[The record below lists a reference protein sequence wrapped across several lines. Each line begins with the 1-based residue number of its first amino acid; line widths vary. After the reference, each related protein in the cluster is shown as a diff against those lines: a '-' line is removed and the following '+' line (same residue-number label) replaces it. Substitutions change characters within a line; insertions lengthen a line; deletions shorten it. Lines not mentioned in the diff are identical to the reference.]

1 MRTVWVPRQGTD
13 YQVCRAQM
21 GQWNSRSSS
30 VLSIG
35 DSWYMYKELVQ
46 GFQACKVGPI
56 KLHLIVLC
64 EHFLVEMF
72 TLCPCSHKCY
82 NILRPD

>member
-13 YQVCRAQM
+13 YKVCVCRAQM
-21 GQWNSRSSS
+21 GQWNSSSSS
-30 VLSIG
+30 VLSIE
-35 DSWYMYKELVQ
+35 DSWYMCKELVQ

-64 EHFLVEMF
+64 EHFLV
-72 TLCPCSHKCY
+72 
-82 NILRPD
+82 